1 MEFTGE
7 NDRLTDLG
15 TAGLEIGMLA
25 EEFRERL
32 NSRAAAA
39 DASQGQVRLKPPAF
53 ARESEF
59 SHRSLDPFGQFGQS
73 LRAGA
78 HRPTKRRRDV

>member
-1 MEFTGE
+1 
-7 NDRLTDLG
+7 
-15 TAGLEIGMLA
+15 MLA
-25 EEFRERL
+25 EEFGERL
-32 NSRAAAA
+32 NSRAAA

-59 SHRSLDPFGQFGQS
+59 SHRSLDPFGQFGHS

-78 HRPTKRRRDV
+78 AA